1 MQREIDFMRRETEQL
16 RSVIQATSNTH
27 MNAVASKISLTNL
40 KEMFSFDG
48 RKGSYQYWKEQ
59 LLMLR

>member
-1 MQREIDFMRRETEQL
+1 MQREIDFMRRKTEQL

-27 MNAVASKISLTNL
+27 TNAVASKISLSNL

-48 RKGSYQYWKEQ
+48 RKGSYQY
-59 LLMLR
+59 